1 MRRLLSFND
10 KHVNYDTIIH
20 AQVRQI
26 IYFRHSAFI
35 LYGLIMIKRLF
46 KLMRVKLSTDNTG
59 RHSVS
64 DREEAAA
71 PQKTA
76 ARPVK
81 VHEHPAG
88 KPAEKKY
95 RRPKTSSGTKT
106 APWDIKKFE
115 VVPEP
120 GKTRF
125 HDLNL
130 PLELMHA
137 IADLGFQYC
146 TPIQAETIA
155 QTMKGADA
163 IGQAQTGTGKSAAFL
178 IAVMCSLLAD
188 KNVKR
193 RKGAP
198 RALIIAPTRELV
210 MQIARDG
217 QDLARYCRLNIGA
230 VFGGMDYE
238 KQQREIEGRPIDIL
252 AATPGRLIDFQRRRI
267 VDLSAVKT
275 MVIDEAD
282 RMLDMG
288 FIPDVRRIVNSTPA
302 RGERQTLMFSA
313 TITTDVQRL
322 ASQWC
327 KNPIKVEVAAEDIAV
342 DTVEQIIYLATAE
355 EKYNILYNM
364 VVGRKL
370 DKVLVF
376 TNRRDETRRLTERL
390 TRNNI
395 SCDMLSGDVAQKKR
409 MTTLENFRNGR
420 LKVLVATDVAG
431 RGIHIDGISHV
442 FNYFLP
448 YEPEDYVHRI
458 GRTGRAGHHGTAI
471 SFADEEAAF
480 YLPDIEKYID
490 HKLKCVYPDD
500 ELLVPPP
507 RGTGKP
513 AAKKNKGQGGSRHYK
528 HGSPRRGGSN
538 RGHRRPVSANTTRN
552 TPQH

>member
-1 MRRLLSFND
+1 
-10 KHVNYDTIIH
+10 
-20 AQVRQI
+20 
-26 IYFRHSAFI
+26 
-35 LYGLIMIKRLF
+35 MIKRLF
-46 KLMRVKLSTDNTG
+46 KLMRVKLSTG
-59 RHSVS
+59 SAKRPS
-64 DREEAAA
+64 APPAA
-71 PQKTA
+71 PPAEEETA
-76 ARPVK
+76 ALPPKAVK
-81 VHEHPAG
+81 SNEPPTENSD
-88 KPAEKKY
+88 KKKY
-95 RRPKTSSGTKT
+95 RRPKTPPKTQT

-115 VVPEP
+115 IIPEP

-130 PLELMHA
+130 PIEVMHA
-137 IADLGFQYC
+137 VADLGFQYC

-155 QTMKGADA
+155 QTMMGADA

-178 IAVMCSLLAD
+178 IAIMCALLSD
-188 KNVKR
+188 KSTKR

-210 MQIARDG
+210 MQIAKDG
-217 QDLARYCRLNIGA
+217 QDLAKYCHLNIGA

-238 KQQREIEGRPIDIL
+238 KQQRELERRPIDIL

-302 RGERQTLMFSA
+302 REKRQTLMFSA
-313 TITTDVQRL
+313 TITSDVQRL

-327 KNPIKVEVAAEDIAV
+327 KNPIKVEVAAEDVAV

-355 EKYNILYNM
+355 EKYSILYNM
-364 VVGRKL
+364 VVGQKL

-409 MTTLENFRNGR
+409 MTTLERFRNGHI
-420 LKVLVATDVAG
+420 KVLVATDVAG

-448 YEPEDYVHRI
+448 YEPGDYVHRI

-500 ELLVPPP
+500 DLLKTPPK
-507 RGTGKP
+507 GTSKP
-513 AAKKNKGQGGSRHYK
+513 AAEKNRGQGGKSY
-528 HGSPRRGGSN
+528 SRGGPRKGGPG
-538 RGHRRPVSANTTRN
+538 RGRRRPASGNTARN
-552 TPQH
+552 AQRRH

>member
-1 MRRLLSFND
+1 
-10 KHVNYDTIIH
+10 
-20 AQVRQI
+20 
-26 IYFRHSAFI
+26 
-35 LYGLIMIKRLF
+35 MIKRLF
-46 KLMRVKLSTDNTG
+46 KLMRVKLSTDSTK
-59 RHSVS
+59 RPSAAPAAPS
-64 DREEAAA
+64 DEKESTTV

-76 ARPVK
+76 DKPVTAN
-81 VHEHPAG
+81 EHPVD

-95 RRPKTSSGTKT
+95 RHPKTSPKAKTK
-106 APWDIKKFE
+106 PWDIKKFE

-137 IADLGFQYC
+137 IADLEFQYC

-155 QTMKGADA
+155 QTMKGTDA

-178 IAVMCSLLAD
+178 IAIMCTLLAD
-188 KNVKR
+188 KNAKR
-193 RKGAP
+193 QKGVP

-210 MQIARDG
+210 MQIAKDG
-217 QDLARYCRLNIGA
+217 QKLAKYCRLNIGA

-288 FIPDVRRIVNSTPA
+288 FIPDVRRIVNSTPD
-302 RGERQTLMFSA
+302 RGKRQTLMFSA
-313 TITTDVQRL
+313 TITSDVQRL

-327 KNPIKVEVAAEDIAV
+327 KNPIKVEVAAENVAV

-355 EKYNILYNM
+355 EKYSILYNM
-364 VVGRKL
+364 VVGQKL
-370 DKVLVF
+370 DRVLVF

-409 MTTLENFRNGR
+409 MTTLEKFRNGGI
-420 LKVLVATDVAG
+420 KVLVATDVAG

-500 ELLVPPP
+500 KLLKTPPK
-507 RGTGKP
+507 GTGKP
-513 AAKKNKGQGGSRHYK
+513 AAEKSKGQGGKRYNRGGPRRS
-528 HGSPRRGGSN
+528 GSPGRRRHPASN
-538 RGHRRPVSANTTRN
+538 SGAGQSQKRH
-552 TPQH
+552 

>member
-1 MRRLLSFND
+1 
-10 KHVNYDTIIH
+10 
-20 AQVRQI
+20 
-26 IYFRHSAFI
+26 
-35 LYGLIMIKRLF
+35 
-46 KLMRVKLSTDNTG
+46 MRVKLNSG
-59 RHSVS
+59 SAKRPSAPPAAPAA
-64 DREEAAA
+64 REKAAA
-71 PQKTA
+71 PDQAASSSAAGNKHTA
-76 ARPVK
+76 QESTK
-81 VHEHPAG
+81 
-88 KPAEKKY
+88 KKY
-95 RRPKTSSGTKT
+95 RRPAPAPKAKTT
-106 APWDIKKFE
+106 PWDINKFE

-130 PLELMHA
+130 PLDLMHA

-178 IAVMCSLLAD
+178 IAIMCALLAD
-188 KNVKR
+188 KNAKR
-193 RKGAP
+193 QKGVP

-210 MQIARDG
+210 MQIANDG
-217 QDLARYCRLNIGA
+217 QKLAKYCRLNIGA

-327 KNPIKVEVAAEDIAV
+327 KNPIKVEVAAENVAV

-355 EKYNILYNM
+355 EKYSILYNM
-364 VVGRKL
+364 VVGQKL

-420 LKVLVATDVAG
+420 IKVLVATDVAG

-480 YLPDIEKYID
+480 YLPDIEKFID

-500 ELLVPPP
+500 ELLKAPPK
-507 RGTGKP
+507 GTGRP
-513 AAKKNKGQGGSRHYK
+513 AAEKNKGQGGKRYK
-528 HGSPRRGGSN
+528 EGGPRKGGPG
-538 RGHRRPVSANTTRN
+538 RGHRRPASGNTARN
-552 TPQH
+552 SQRRH